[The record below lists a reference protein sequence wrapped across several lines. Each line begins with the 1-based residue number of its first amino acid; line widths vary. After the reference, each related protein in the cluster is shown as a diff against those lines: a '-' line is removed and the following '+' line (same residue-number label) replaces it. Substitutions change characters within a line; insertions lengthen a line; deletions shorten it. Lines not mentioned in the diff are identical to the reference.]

1 MPPKFKFTKEEIV
14 QAAFEIVREHGWK
27 GLSARSIAQKLGSS
41 SKPIYGYFASMAEL
55 EEEVVIKAVE
65 RLYAHM
71 IVKRTDDP
79 WHDHGIGYAMFGF
92 EEKKLF
98 LAANDDAHIVHFRE
112 YGQRRVWDRC
122 TALLA
127 DYPPFRGLSEDQVFV
142 VQFHRWLMAHGL
154 AFQAAIQ
161 PPGLYNEA
169 NIAELMVNGS
179 EALLDGLKRQFKSKE
194 AKKKGSEEPAHS

>member
-1 MPPKFKFTKEEIV
+1 MPPKFKFTREEIV
-14 QAAFEIVREHGWK
+14 QAAFGIVREHGWK
-27 GLSARSIAQKLGSS
+27 GLSARSIATKLNSS
-41 SKPIYGYFASMAEL
+41 SKPIYGYFTSMADL
-55 EEEVVIKAVE
+55 EEEVVIKAVDL
-65 RLYAHM
+65 LYEYM

-79 WHDHGIGYAMFGF
+79 WHDHGIGYALFGLM
-92 EEKKLF
+92 EKKLF

-112 YGQRRVWDRC
+112 YGQKNVWDRC

-127 DYPPFRGLSEDQVFV
+127 DYAPFQGLTDEQIFI

-161 PPGLYNEA
+161 PPGLYNEE
-169 NIAELMVNGS
+169 NITELMQDGS

-194 AKKKGSEEPAHS
+194 VKNKG